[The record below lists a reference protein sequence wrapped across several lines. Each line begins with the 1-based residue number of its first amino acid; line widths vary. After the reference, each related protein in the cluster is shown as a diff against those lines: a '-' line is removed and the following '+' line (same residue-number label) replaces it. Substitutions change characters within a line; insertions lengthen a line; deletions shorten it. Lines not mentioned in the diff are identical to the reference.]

1 MGMNT
6 GRLTNL
12 VEETNREQLNEKP
25 NTDSQEVAD
34 RIWKDQMKDY
44 HKYNDYVSD
53 GYIHDRIAK
62 ASKSL
67 DSAEEELEWAKQQVV
82 EATAKKAEVKEE
94 LSALEKERKDH
105 YKKSQ
110 KKWNHMLQNV
120 EKTIDA
126 YVKQVEDKHVME
138 VSVSKAQNVFIT
150 QTLLKLKPSVEDAKK
165 ALKLFRK
172 WDKISKINHSI
183 TIENYIKEMK

>member
-1 MGMNT
+1 
-6 GRLTNL
+6 
-12 VEETNREQLNEKP
+12 
-25 NTDSQEVAD
+25 
-34 RIWKDQMKDY
+34 
-44 HKYNDYVSD
+44 
-53 GYIHDRIAK
+53 
-62 ASKSL
+62 
-67 DSAEEELEWAKQQVV
+67 
-82 EATAKKAEVKEE
+82 
-94 LSALEKERKDH
+94 
-105 YKKSQ
+105 
-110 KKWNHMLQNV
+110 MLQNV

-126 YVKQVEDKHVME
+126 YVKQVEDKNVME